1 MRCALVCGACAS
13 SFVLLGHC
21 LFIGSRW
28 CLVAQTK
35 WDETRLR
42 NDSWALFAEARAVD
56 ADDAKHF
63 AYAKQSGCKCVLCIS
78 IRSRLRKHYNRIHC
92 ETNLSRAQLCR
103 KLAVKIN
110 CPPQFGNKH
119 LNMLFKIH
127 LVREHTHT
135 VRPVEFANKT
145 KKRNRKSKSEH
156 E

>member
-1 MRCALVCGACAS
+1 MALVHHRLFCLAIVC
-13 SFVLLGHC
+13 LLGVAGVWWPKRNEMKPVYATIVEHC
-21 LFIGSRW
+21 L
-28 CLVAQTK
+28 
-35 WDETRLR
+35 
-42 NDSWALFAEARAVD
+42 AEARAVD

-127 LVREHTHT
+127 LVRELTHT